1 MFEKIKLKNIIGKI
15 KKNSDSKKIEI
26 LYNNLEPKLKDN
38 IELCDLIFQKDNTLL
53 KILPFEYQLNK
64 LNTNKDNYNYKNII
78 KLVSD
83 DVNQEYLKNNI
94 SDGYV
99 LSDYIDNNP
108 DFLKE
113 YLLNNLELLNDI
125 TIKKYARETML
136 NFLATTN
143 LLDKII
149 NNEEILKNNEL
160 VFNIL
165 KKDNNLM
172 NLVSSEIRLN
182 FFLSETNHIY
192 TDDIGN
198 LKLFQYLTSKEKE
211 LAFIE
216 TINRKENNISN
227 NELEFLISK
236 MDAELQKKVALI
248 NLDFIKY
255 CNKEVQLDLFYT
267 DNTLI
272 KYLDENTRIKAL
284 NEIPNAIYNLKENI
298 TSYSMSFSDLN
309 NININ
314 NLNVNDIIKSPV
326 YNAKGST
333 LNIDSNNGD
342 YDMFYGINQYTKSQ
356 YDFYQR
362 MSDEQIARLCM
373 YDTNYILPIA
383 NVNQENL
390 LNAKSRIKNIFKLI
404 YGEEIQ
410 KKYSELIDVIMDNYH
425 FDCIDNP
432 NCIIDCFKIIFNKD
446 IIKSNDV
453 DLINKYIISNINN
466 NTNKDLFNN
475 IMENTYGNNA
485 KEILNS
491 RINLNEHNI
500 NSLEIF
506 NPIIVEKF
514 GIGLVHDLISYNIS
528 NMSYFL
534 SLVKDNKKLSN
545 LSDLY
550 ELESNIYGKNISTF
564 QRTLNDYDK
573 MESLLNDI
581 GENELSDVELN
592 NLYSL
597 IINRNY
603 GGIIKKDDLINYENI
618 VKDKLLK
625 EIRNIINVE
634 YIKEKI
640 CLGIFGNN
648 YKNNIEKND
657 RNVFSYL
664 KMYNTSNAYNNDL
677 LTTNEKIM
685 LDFIDVII
693 RENNK
698 NIIIELINNL
708 FQEKNVLGNIDFIT
722 AFKKIKNNQEK
733 LLNDNLVSVEKLE
746 NELSKDNGN
755 VIKIF
760 KNGVPIYLL
769 NGIDFGMLNH
779 NISGTNNSYIKDA
792 INNGNSLDN
801 IEKFEEQFGSS
812 TISMFY
818 VSNNNDYKVVD
829 DDQLSCILGFG
840 YSKIPDNAI
849 VGMDAGKGT
858 RDISTEHAPKLTT
871 SFAKNGSINFDEV
884 HNSNR
889 SEEVSMYRRLRNQEL
904 ITNENLGGR
913 YDFDYFSGFINVS
926 NLENLENLSLHIDRV
941 NVYEE
946 AKKRNI
952 PIILVNCNAY
962 AKNKD
967 NEEKIEIEKGISK

>member
-26 LYNNLEPKLKDN
+26 LYNNLESKLKDN

-78 KLVSD
+78 KLVSN
-83 DVNQEYLKNNI
+83 DVNQEHLKNNI
-94 SDGYV
+94 SDTYV
-99 LSDYIDNNP
+99 LSNYIDNNP

-136 NFLATTN
+136 NFLAATN

-192 TDDIGN
+192 TDDVSD

-216 TINRKENNISN
+216 TINRKGSRISN

-272 KYLDENTRIKAL
+272 KYLDENTRIEAL
-284 NEIPNAIYNLKENI
+284 NEIPNAIDNMREEIIN
-298 TSYSMSFSDLN
+298 YSFKDL
-309 NININ
+309 N
-314 NLNVNDIIKSPV
+314 NLNVNNLNINDLIKSSIF
-326 YNAKGST
+326 NAKGST
-333 LNIDSNNGD
+333 LDIASTNGN

-383 NVNQENL
+383 NVKQENL

-425 FDCIDNP
+425 FDCINNP
-432 NCIIDCFKIIFNKD
+432 NCIIDSFKIIFNKD
-446 IIKSNDV
+446 IIKRNNV

-466 NTNKDLFNN
+466 STNKELFNN
-475 IMENTYGNNA
+475 IIENAYGNNA

-514 GIGLVHDLISYNIS
+514 GIGLIHDLISYNIS

-603 GGIIKKDDLINYENI
+603 GEIIKKDDLINYENI

-625 EIRNIINVE
+625 EISNITNLD

-648 YKNNIEKND
+648 YKNNTEKND
-657 RNVFSYL
+657 ENVFSYL
-664 KMYNTSNAYNNDL
+664 KMYNASNAYNNDL
-677 LTTNEKIM
+677 LTLNEKIM
-685 LDFIDVII
+685 LDFIDVISK
-693 RENNK
+693 ENNK
-698 NIIIELINNL
+698 NIIIELITNL

-760 KNGVPIYLL
+760 KNGVPIYIL
-769 NGIDFGMLNH
+769 NGIDFGILRH
-779 NISGTNNSYIKDA
+779 NIGGTNNGYIYNA

-812 TISMFY
+812 TISMSY
-818 VSNNNDYKVVD
+818 SSNNRNYITYDHDILKTF
-829 DDQLSCILGFG
+829 LGFG

-952 PIILVNCNAY
+952 PIILVNCYAY

>member
-15 KKNSDSKKIEI
+15 KKNSDSKKIKI
-26 LYNNLEPKLKDN
+26 LYNNLESKLKDN

-64 LNTNKDNYNYKNII
+64 LNTNKHNFNYKNII

-83 DVNQEYLKNNI
+83 DVNHEYLKNNI
-94 SDGYV
+94 SDTDV
-99 LSDYIDNNP
+99 LYNYIENNP
-108 DFLKE
+108 DFFKE
-113 YLLNNLELLNDI
+113 YLLNNLKLLNDI
-125 TIKKYARETML
+125 TIKNYARETML

-149 NNEEILKNNEL
+149 NNEEILKNNKL

-211 LAFIE
+211 IAFIE
-216 TINRKENNISN
+216 TINRKGNQISN

-272 KYLDENTRIKAL
+272 KYLDENTKIEAL
-284 NEIPNAIYNLKENI
+284 NEIPNAIYNMREKVIN
-298 TSYSMSFSDLN
+298 YSFKDLN
-309 NININ
+309 SINVN
-314 NLNVNDIIKSPV
+314 NLNINDLIKSSIF
-326 YNAKGST
+326 NAKGST
-333 LNIDSNNGD
+333 LDIASTNGN

-383 NVNQENL
+383 NVNKENL

-404 YGEEIQ
+404 YGENIQ

-425 FDCIDNP
+425 YDCINNP
-432 NCIIDCFKIIFNKD
+432 NCILDSFKIIFNKD
-446 IIKSNDV
+446 IIKSNNV

-466 NTNKDLFNN
+466 STNKELFNN
-475 IMENTYGNNA
+475 IMENAYGNNA

-573 MESLLNDI
+573 IESLLNDI
-581 GENELSDVELN
+581 GENELNDVELN

-625 EIRNIINVE
+625 EINNISNLE

-648 YKNNIEKND
+648 YKNSTEKND
-657 RNVFSYL
+657 RNIFSYL
-664 KMYNTSNAYNNDL
+664 NMYNASNAYNNDL

-685 LDFIDVII
+685 LDFVDVIN

-698 NIIIELINNL
+698 NIIVELINNL
-708 FQEKNVLGNIDFIT
+708 FHEKNVLGNIDFIT

-733 LLNDNLVSVEKLE
+733 LLNDNLVSLEKLE
-746 NELSKDNGN
+746 NELSKENGN

-760 KNGVPIYLL
+760 KNGVPIYIL

-779 NISGTNNSYIKDA
+779 NISGTNNSYIKET

-812 TISMFY
+812 TISMWY
-818 VSNNNDYKVVD
+818 SSNNNKYITHNHDTLETY
-829 DDQLSCILGFG
+829 LGFG

-849 VGMDAGKGT
+849 VGMDASKGT

-913 YDFDYFSGFINVS
+913 YNFDYFSGFTYVS
-926 NLENLENLSLHIDRV
+926 NLENLENLSLHIDGV

-946 AKKRNI
+946 TKKRNI
-952 PIILVNCNAY
+952 PIILVNSYAY